1 MSQVKY
7 VDRRNT
13 NCNKW
18 DAQTAMFGEEGLLP
32 LWVADMDFQVPSC
45 VTDALSAY
53 VSQGV
58 FGYYKVPD
66 SYYQA
71 FIDWEKQHHSYEVQR
86 EWIRFSPGVV
96 SAFNW
101 ITQFMTQPDD
111 AVIVLTPVYY
121 PFLHAVKNNGRRLVT
136 SDLVNTSGVYTI
148 DFEDFEQK
156 ITENQVTLF
165 ILCSPHNPAGRVWTQ
180 SELQTLFE
188 ICRKHHVFVISDE
201 IHQDLTFDGHTHIP
215 SFRTGSYD
223 DMMITVTAPSK
234 TFNLAGCQNSLI
246 IIPDGNL
253 RRKWDAFVTGIRIQ
267 GGNAFGYVA
276 AEAAYSGGRQW
287 FEEVKEIIYGNYLF
301 VKETFAK
308 ELPEIVVS
316 PLEGTYLCWIDMKAY
331 VNPEEMKDFM
341 QKKCRLALDYG
352 DWFGGERFSSFV
364 RMNLATSRENVEK
377 AVNAII
383 AGCRAGV

>member
-13 NCNKW
+13 RSNKW
-18 DAQTAMFGEEGLLP
+18 DGQTGMFGEEGLLP

-58 FGYYKVPD
+58 FGYYNIPD

-71 FIDWEKQHHSYEVQR
+71 FINWEKQYHSYEVRR
-86 EWIRFSPGVV
+86 EWLRFSPGVV

-101 ITQFMTQPDD
+101 ITQFITKPED

-121 PFLHAVKNNGRRLVT
+121 PFLHAVENNRRRLIT

-148 DFEDFEQK
+148 DFEDFERK
-156 ITENQVTLF
+156 IVENQVTLF
-165 ILCSPHNPAGRVWTQ
+165 ILCSPHNPAGRVWTRD
-180 SELQTLFE
+180 ELQRLFD

-201 IHQDLTFDGHTHIP
+201 IHQDLTFAGHVHTP
-215 SFRTGSYD
+215 SFRAGSYD

-234 TFNLAGCQNSLI
+234 TFNLAACQNSVI
-246 IIPDGNL
+246 IIPDEAL
-253 RRKWDAFVTGIRIQ
+253 RARWDEYVLGLRVLS
-267 GGNAFGYVA
+267 GNAFGYVA
-276 AEAAYSGGRQW
+276 AEAAYSGGREW
-287 FEEVKEIIYGNYLF
+287 FDEVKEIIYGNYLF
-301 VKETFAK
+301 VKDAFAE
-308 ELPEIVVS
+308 ELPEVIVS

-331 VNPEEMKDFM
+331 VKPEEMKDFM

-352 DWFGGERFSSFV
+352 DWFGGERFASFV
-364 RMNLATSRENVEK
+364 RMNLATSRENVET
-377 AVNAII
+377 AVKAII
-383 AGCRAGV
+383 AGCR